1 MRGIAAPALERL
13 AGKLRVDAPQRDPL
27 VVVLGLDRL
36 HVGVGPHRVH
46 APQPLAL
53 AHCLA
58 LPHQDLLD
66 DALLGGLHDL
76 EVARGHEVALGHR
89 DDVEATEAGPQD
101 YAGDQSNQ
109 DPEHPAGEGRRRFL
123 LDAQKRWRKIRRI
136 GFYHLARP
144 SPASRYTR
152 TGAVSYPFARFAA
165 PGLIGGW
172 ASRACLTSVA
182 ENGAKA
188 KWQSGEMLRFATP
201 STLVRI
207 QPSPPASFFP
217 RCSAQAVVF
226 ARAGDIVPPGGA

>member
-13 AGKLRVDAPQRDPL
+13 SGKLRVDAPQRDPL

-36 HVGVGPHRVH
+36 HVGVGQHRVH
-46 APQPLAL
+46 AHQHLAL

-66 DALLGGLHDL
+66 DALLGRLHDL
-76 EVARGHEVALGHR
+76 EVARGHELALGHR
-89 DDVEATEAGPQD
+89 DDVEATEARPQD

-144 SPASRYTR
+144 SPAPRYTR
-152 TGAVSYPFARFAA
+152 TGAVSYPFALFAA

-172 ASRACLTSVA
+172 ASPRCFTSGA
-182 ENGAKA
+182 QKGAKR
-188 KWQSGEMLRFATP
+188 KGEKGEELRLSTTATVG
-201 STLVRI
+201 S
-207 QPSPPASFFP
+207 
-217 RCSAQAVVF
+217 
-226 ARAGDIVPPGGA
+226 